1 MSRKAAPMSLF
12 LKGLLIGFSIA
23 APVGPIGLLCIHRS
37 LNNGFK
43 IGLLTG
49 LGAATADAIYG
60 FIAAFGL
67 TAVSTFLISSKSSIQ
82 ILGGLFLIY
91 LGAKLLF
98 ATKTKEQKEKAPPG
112 KPVNVY
118 GSTLLLTLTN
128 PTTILSFIAVFAG
141 LGVGLAGNNYAQT
154 ASVVGCVFIGSALWW
169 FILSGGI
176 AYILHGRISGTGMQW
191 INRCSA
197 SIILAFGLFAIWS
210 V

>member
-1 MSRKAAPMSLF
+1 MFLF
-12 LKGLLIGFSIA
+12 LKGLIIGFSIA

-43 IGLLTG
+43 VGLLTG

-67 TAVSTFLISSKSSIQ
+67 TAVSTFLISSKLWIQ

-91 LGAKLLF
+91 LGSKLLF
-98 ATKTKEQKEKAPPG
+98 STTRKEQKEKEPFR

-141 LGVGLAGNNYAQT
+141 LGVGLAGSDYVQA
-154 ASVVGCVFIGSALWW
+154 ASVVGGVFIGSALWW
-169 FILSGGI
+169 LLLSGGI
-176 AYILHGRISGTGMQW
+176 AYILHGRINKQGMQW
-191 INRCSA
+191 INRISA
-197 SIILAFGLFAIWS
+197 SIIIVFGLFAMWS
-210 V
+210 AYK